1 MKSLKYR
8 GCYELR
14 PSARTDNYKRWQ
26 KLSTIG
32 WQKVAQVTAAV
43 SPLSLLRN
51 RLLGPVKA
59 IFEFT

>member
-32 WQKVAQVTAAV
+32 WQKVAQGDSGRQPVLAFAQ
-43 SPLSLLRN
+43 PLFR
-51 RLLGPVKA
+51 PAKA

>member
-32 WQKVAQVTAAV
+32 WHKVAQGDTG
-43 SPLSLLRN
+43 RQ
-51 RLLGPVKA
+51 PVLAFAQLA
-59 IFEFT
+59 ISAG